1 MVLALHGSAASP
13 GLAIGPAWRL
23 DRPAPAPRERRVPPE
38 AVPREVARLRAALRA
53 AAAEIEALRRRLP
66 ASLPGEVGAFLET
79 HRLMLADP
87 ALARAPLERIR
98 RERWAAEWALELE
111 RRALA
116 AAFEAL
122 EDPYLRARRVDVEQV
137 VARVQRLL
145 AEGGRGGTGAE
156 EAEAPRGAVVVCA
169 DLDPGT
175 VALLAD
181 RGATAI
187 VAEGG
192 GPLSHG
198 AILARS
204 LGLPCVMGARGALA
218 LLRDGETLIVD
229 GHVGAVLAGA
239 DRRLLAGARRRRR
252 GEHRARSALRRLKGE
267 PARTRDG
274 LEVVLRANV
283 ELAPDVQA
291 ARRVGAAGVGLY
303 RTEFLF
309 AGRETPPSEE
319 EQYRAYARMVRA
331 MRGLPVTIRTLDL
344 GADKTLGT
352 VPAPP
357 PGTSPA
363 LGLRAVRLCLREPA
377 MFLAQIR
384 AILRASAH
392 GPVRLLVPML
402 ASVRELE
409 QVLALVARAKSEL
422 AREGRRFDPHLP
434 VGAMI
439 EVPGAALAAGRF
451 ARRLDFLAI
460 GSNDLVQYTL
470 AVDRADERVA
480 HLYDPLHPAVLQL
493 VRAVVHAGR
502 RAGVPVSLC
511 GEMAADPRYTRLLLG
526 LGVTE
531 LSVHPLFL
539 PEVKAAVRSA
549 RAADAVRLARRIL
562 AAPDTETAERLLE
575 RLNAL

>member
-23 DRPAPAPRERRVPPE
+23 DRPAPVPRERRVPPE

-66 ASLPGEVGAFLET
+66 GSLPGEVGAFLET

-116 AAFEAL
+116 AAFEAVD
-122 EDPYLRARRVDVEQV
+122 DPYLRARRVDIDQV

-145 AEGGRGGTGAE
+145 AG
-156 EAEAPRGAVVVCA
+156 EARADGNGPEAPAGAVVICA
-169 DLDPGT
+169 DLDPAT
-175 VALLAD
+175 VALLAGRD
-181 RGATAI
+181 AAAL

-218 LLRDGETLIVD
+218 LLRDGETLVVD
-229 GHVGAVLAGA
+229 GRVGAVIAGA
-239 DRRLLAGARRRRR
+239 DRRLLAEARRRRR

-283 ELAPDVQA
+283 ELPPDVQA
-291 ARRVGAAGVGLY
+291 ARRVGAAGIGLY

-309 AGRETPPSEE
+309 AGRGAPPSEE
-319 EQYRAYARMVRA
+319 EQYRTYARMVRA

-352 VPAPP
+352 APAPP

-409 QVLALVARAKSEL
+409 QVLALVARAKAEL
-422 AREGRRFDPHLP
+422 AREGRRFDPRLP

-439 EVPGAALAAGRF
+439 EVPGAALAAGRL

-460 GSNDLVQYTL
+460 GSNDLIQYTL

-511 GEMAADPRYTRLLLG
+511 GEMAAEPRYTRLLLG

-539 PEVKAAVRSA
+539 PEVKAAVRGA
-549 RAADAVRLARRIL
+549 RAADAARLARRIL
-562 AAPDTETAERLLE
+562 AAPTPEAAERLLE
-575 RLNAL
+575 QLNAL

>member
-23 DRPAPAPRERRVPPE
+23 DLPAPVPRERRVPPE

-66 ASLPGEVGAFLET
+66 GSLPGEVGAFLET

-98 RERWAAEWALELE
+98 RERWGAEWALELE

-116 AAFEAL
+116 AAFEAVD
-122 EDPYLRARRVDVEQV
+122 DPYLRARRVDIDQV

-145 AEGGRGGTGAE
+145 AGEARADGNG
-156 EAEAPRGAVVVCA
+156 AEAPAGAVVVCA
-169 DLDPGT
+169 DLDPAT
-175 VALLAD
+175 VALLAE
-181 RGATAI
+181 RGAAAL

-218 LLRDGETLIVD
+218 LLGDGEALIVD
-229 GHVGAVLAGA
+229 GHVGAVIAGA
-239 DRRLLAGARRRRR
+239 DSRLLAEARRRRR
-252 GEHRARSALRRLKGE
+252 GERRARSALRRLRGE

-283 ELAPDVQA
+283 ELPPDVQA

-309 AGRETPPSEE
+309 AGREAPPSEE
-319 EQYRAYARMVRA
+319 EQYRTYARMVRA

-344 GADKTLGT
+344 GVDKGLG
-352 VPAPP
+352 APP
-357 PGTSPA
+357 TPAAGTSPA
-363 LGLRAVRLCLREPA
+363 LGLRAVRLCLREPG

-409 QVLALVARAKSEL
+409 QVLALVARAKAEL
-422 AREGRRFDPHLP
+422 AREGRRFDPRLP

-439 EVPGAALAAGRF
+439 EVPAAALAAGRF

-511 GEMAADPRYTRLLLG
+511 GEMAAEPRYTRLLLG

-549 RAADAVRLARRIL
+549 RAADAARLARRIL
-562 AAPDTETAERLLE
+562 AAPDPEAAERLLE